1 MEFVVEPL
9 CCGVVVARSG
19 GSLGFHV
26 SRRLSAISEA
36 SWTGLFTTS
45 IPLAVLWRHAPT
57 DVCPLQFAK
66 FQQEKENVQSVL
78 CLAGYLAMQQVRG

>member
-1 MEFVVEPL
+1 MKFVVKRL

-26 SRRLSAISEA
+26 SRRLSAIAEA
-36 SWTGLFTTS
+36 SWTGLFTS
-45 IPLAVLWRHAPT
+45 IPLAVLWRYVRA
-57 DVCPLQFAK
+57 DVWPPQFAK

>member
-1 MEFVVEPL
+1 MKFVVKPL

-45 IPLAVLWRHAPT
+45 IPLAVLWRYVPA
-57 DVCPLQFAK
+57 DVCPP
-66 FQQEKENVQSVL
+66 QSGE
-78 CLAGYLAMQQVRG
+78 CQ